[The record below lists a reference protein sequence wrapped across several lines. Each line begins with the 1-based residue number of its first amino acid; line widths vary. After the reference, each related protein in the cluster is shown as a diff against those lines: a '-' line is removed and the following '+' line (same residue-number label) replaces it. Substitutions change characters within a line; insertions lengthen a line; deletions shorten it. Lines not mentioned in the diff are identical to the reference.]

1 MCVWKAFSTFALE
14 RTRIR
19 RLSDDGGVV
28 TMASAVVAEV
38 EAAWLQRLLPFVRSP
53 DHTMA
58 TTTTMAAEAAAV
70 HPVRLG

>member
-28 TMASAVVAEV
+28 TMASAVVEV
-38 EAAWLQRLLPFVRSP
+38 AWLQRLLPFVRSP